1 MGGVLKHLGSL
12 MVWWF
17 FVSKPLLATQLVAE
31 SVGPAVSAVCDVTNN
46 EVVSHAPGCLDGP
59 PISTQTTSVAC
70 DSVWYD
76 VIWQHL
82 TDTWTQGTYELY
94 VPFWSYHV
102 AVACSPEEGAPYAE
116 YPSGAGL
123 GRGRYNSRG
132 DWEGFYAI
140 GFSDSNGRPYF
151 QAGFGWIPT

>member
-70 DSVWYD
+70 
-76 VIWQHL
+76 
-82 TDTWTQGTYELY
+82 
-94 VPFWSYHV
+94 
-102 AVACSPEEGAPYAE
+102 SPEEGVPYAE

-140 GFSDSNGRPYF
+140 GFADSNGRPYF